1 MPEERQDDA
10 REPAQETPP
19 PPEQPQP
26 PPPLPNALLMQ
37 VELPKCKRCG
47 GTKFHKCNATRPN
60 LSATQMTRRKQCYQ
74 CGQWWV
80 MQSDPTPEE
89 RARYWPKV
97 SGWSTAA
104 QATLAAA
111 IR

>member
-1 MPEERQDDA
+1 MPDDA
-10 REPAQETPP
+10 GYAPSTPPAQPP
-19 PPEQPQP
+19 AP

-89 RARYWPKV
+89 RARYWK
-97 SGWSTAA
+97 
-104 QATLAAA
+104 
-111 IR
+111 R